1 MTHVTCRRTAKNR
14 DQLRNPTLA
23 NRVWATFIFTY
34 LNSKISQYRVQTF
47 AGKIYTN
54 GLVLSETNYI
64 LTARRYASAVLAMGL
79 CLSVRLSVTSR
90 CSIETAGR
98 IELVFGMWASFHPS
112 YTVLKGNSVIS
123 KNKLNKLRT

>member
-1 MTHVTCRRTAKNR
+1 MTHVTCRLTAKNR

-34 LNSKISQYRVQTF
+34 LNNKISQYRVQTF

-64 LTARRYASAVLAMGL
+64 LTARCYASAVLAIGL

-90 CSIETAGR
+90 CSIEADGR
-98 IELVFGMWASFHPS
+98 IELVFGM
-112 YTVLKGNSVIS
+112 
-123 KNKLNKLRT
+123 